1 MEWRNILEGHAHEAL
16 GNNQDLYEERIK
28 ICKECGLYK
37 ETMMGP
43 ICNPK
48 LYISVEDKTTIS
60 NTPKVGFKRG
70 CSCRLSSKCRVK
82 FAKCIVEKW

>member
-1 MEWRNILEGHAHEAL
+1 MEWKNILEGHVNEAL
-16 GNNQDLYEERIK
+16 GNNQDLYEERMK

-48 LYISVEDKTTIS
+48 LYISIEDKTTIS